1 MNQLK
6 LPFALIFTKIYFTI
20 FNVFH
25 LHVCIEGRPKR
36 LKMDKILKWTIHN
49 FYFLLLKHKS
59 YILKWRY
66 ETKYLIFV
74 FKIQYLY
81 IKLRLFCIQPEWNG
95 LNMIPMLLVIGR
107 LFSAAGDILTSERN
121 RLKPQTLE
129 KFFKERRSSI
139 NQLQIFDVNYYC
151 K

>member
-36 LKMDKILKWTIHN
+36 LKMDKILKWIIHN

-95 LNMIPMLLVIGR
+95 LNMIPMLLVLHNESSKLVLALCMG
-107 LFSAAGDILTSERN
+107 
-121 RLKPQTLE
+121 KPPQWELLLP
-129 KFFKERRSSI
+129 RACGHLR
-139 NQLQIFDVNYYC
+139 C
-151 K
+151 